1 MRVVTLSRRPVAT
14 WAMNHTVSQYQ
25 KNDAGTLEQ
34 HQHLL
39 PSVFSFSSAGQYGLL
54 GHRST
59 ISVTFSNP
67 TSCIHSLYRGTLS
80 HLMPVEASALWISC
94 WMMERVVP
102 SILPSSE
109 VWRFRSCLRCVELGR
124 GQNRTIFNIN
134 QPGAPRYRLHFQITS
149 WIQGIERLPEYLL
162 GLFKTGCA
170 RTAVDVVERVGE
182 EPLVLGVIYLEL
194 AVLRD
199 ARSKSTFPIH
209 QEPVANGQLTT
220 LAE

>member
-1 MRVVTLSRRPVAT
+1 MRVVTLSRRPVAI
-14 WAMNHTVSQYQ
+14 WAMNHTVPISEKK
-25 KNDAGTLEQ
+25 KNDADTLEQ

-80 HLMPVEASALWISC
+80 HLMPVDASALWISC

-109 VWRFRSCLRCVELGR
+109 VWRFRSCLRRAELRRVSAWSG
-124 GQNRTIFNIN
+124 GNNLGVSPDRTEQIFNIN
-134 QPGAPRYRLHFQITS
+134 QAPRVIAYISRYPPGFRASKAFRNIS
-149 WIQGIERLPEYLL
+149 L
-162 GLFKTGCA
+162 GSLKQVAHA
-170 RTAVDVVERVGE
+170 R
-182 EPLVLGVIYLEL
+182 PWM
-194 AVLRD
+194 
-199 ARSKSTFPIH
+199 
-209 QEPVANGQLTT
+209 
-220 LAE
+220 